1 MHAHLCPA
9 LCDPVKCIPPAPL
22 EFFRPEYWS
31 RLPFPNPG
39 HLFNPGVKS
48 VSLHLLHW
56 QVDFLALCHLE
67 SPIILCL
74 KYIIYIFIIHN
85 VLYVCNYIPFIISY
99 RQDMLLTFMYKYEKH
114 YIETLKDIWIFFI
127 TLYNWTEVV
136 IFKKAIISTSLLLA
150 FANYKCY

>member
-1 MHAHLCPA
+1 MLICVQLYVTLWTAFHQ
-9 LCDPVKCIPPAPL
+9 APL
-22 EFFRPEYWS
+22 QFFRLEYWS

-39 HLFNPGVKS
+39 HLLNPGIKS

-74 KYIIYIFIIHN
+74 KYIIYIFIIYN
-85 VLYVCNYIPFIISY
+85 VLYMCNYIPFIISY

-127 TLYNWTEVV
+127 FCTTEQKLS
-136 IFKKAIISTSLLLA
+136 FKKNNLYFIVTITS
-150 FANYKCY
+150 FC